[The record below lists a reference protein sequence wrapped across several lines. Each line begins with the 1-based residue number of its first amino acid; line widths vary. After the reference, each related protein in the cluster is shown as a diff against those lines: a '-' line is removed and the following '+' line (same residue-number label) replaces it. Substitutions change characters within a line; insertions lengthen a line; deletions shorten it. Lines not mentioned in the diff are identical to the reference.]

1 MRGSTMLTGL
11 IARRTLDKLDQSSH
25 GDAGWAFRAIGLGV
39 IGPGGAGDVQMR
51 PGNAIGKLFEKGG
64 RGNRAGF
71 FAADVLDVGNVRLDL
86 ARVFF
91 IERQLPKLF
100 ANFFAGSDDP
110 VNQRLVGPENSGV
123 NVAEGDRNRAGER
136 RHVDDAR
143 SA

>member
-25 GDAGWAFRAIGLGV
+25 GHAGGAFRSIRLGV
-39 IGPGGAGDVQMR
+39 VAPGGAGDVQMR
-51 PGNAIGKLFEKGG
+51 PGNAIGELFEKGG

-71 FAADVLDVGNVRLDL
+71 SAADVLDVGNVRLDL

-100 ANFFAGSDDP
+100 ANFFASSNDP
-110 VNQRLVGPENSGV
+110 VNQRLISPEDSGV
-123 NVAEGDRNRAGER
+123 NIAERDRNRAGER